1 LVKDDAMEFAPVGDG
16 IMPPDLDATHWHL
29 TLQNAVH
36 LH

>member
-16 IMPPDLDATHWHL
+16 IMPPDLDATHWHAL
-29 TLQNAVH
+29 HNGSH